1 MNICIPV
8 TGDEGLA
15 SRVSMHFGS
24 APLFMIVDT
33 GTGSCRSVPN
43 RNSHHDHGMCQ
54 PLSSLAGESLD
65 GIVVGGIGRGA
76 LGKLQAA
83 GIRVYLAGAPTV
95 EATVAAFASGTL
107 REMTPA
113 EACAHHGNGP
123 HGHGQHGHGL
133 QGHGGGPHGCGHG
146 G

>member
-8 TGDEGLA
+8 TADEGLA
-15 SRVSMHFGS
+15 SRVSSHFGS

-33 GTGSCRSVPN
+33 GTSGCRSIPN
-43 RNSHHDHGMCQ
+43 LNLHHDHGMCR

-83 GIRVYLAGAPTV
+83 GIRVYLSTAPTV
-95 EATVAAFASGTL
+95 EATVAAFTAGTL
-107 REMTPA
+107 REVTPA
-113 EACAHHGNGP
+113 QACAHHGNGP
-123 HGHGQHGHGL
+123 HGHGP
-133 QGHGGGPHGCGHG
+133 HGGGPGR
-146 G
+146 